1 MFFTTYI
8 ILANIQKH
16 SYTSC
21 NVYTTKLENKT
32 SIARMVRYKFV
43 YSIAITT
50 LITLAEFERM
60 SSIIVLQ
67 QKYIT

>member
-1 MFFTTYI
+1 MSFPTYI
-8 ILANIQKH
+8 ILANIQKQ

-21 NVYTTKLENKT
+21 NVYKTKLAKMT
-32 SIARMVRYKFV
+32 SIARMVRYMFV
-43 YSIAITT
+43 YSIAITI

-67 QKYIT
+67 HNYIT

>member
-8 ILANIQKH
+8 KLANIQKH

-21 NVYTTKLENKT
+21 NVYKTKLAKMT
-32 SIARMVRYKFV
+32 SIARMMRYNCV

-67 QKYIT
+67 QH

>member
-1 MFFTTYI
+1 M
-8 ILANIQKH
+8 
-16 SYTSC
+16 
-21 NVYTTKLENKT
+21 
-32 SIARMVRYKFV
+32 FV
-43 YSIAITT
+43 YSIVITT